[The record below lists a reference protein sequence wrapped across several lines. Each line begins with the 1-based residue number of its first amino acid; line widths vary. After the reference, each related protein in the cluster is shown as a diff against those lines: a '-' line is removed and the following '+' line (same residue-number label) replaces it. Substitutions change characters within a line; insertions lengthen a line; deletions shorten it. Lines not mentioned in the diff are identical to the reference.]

1 VYANTLVGVAIA
13 TDIIICGRKGKKPP
27 IKKFPICKALLKHV
41 YINSPLTTNFNSM
54 SKFNRF
60 VRLLLFAI
68 VAAIIL
74 YIWNRGWSI
83 DYNFK

>member
-27 IKKFPICKALLKHV
+27 IKTFFQFVKHV

-68 VAAIIL
+68 VAAIIF